1 MLRREFVAGIGVLS
15 VFGSR
20 MTRAAVKDPLPQEG
34 VEFIY
39 RVLFGGNEIGT
50 QKVSIRQHDTAGHV
64 VVEHQIKLEVRILFA
79 VAYALEHR
87 STEVWEGFTLKS
99 VHSETIENTEQ
110 TVVEGEATEAGFRIR
125 NAHQSERVVQEGV
138 VTSDSFW
145 LAAAMKSPKVINTR
159 TGDTASPDLKDL
171 GNGRWHLKANF
182 DHGPIEATMRFD
194 GDFLVEANVDSDG
207 HTVRMERIDT

>member
-125 NAHQSERVVQEGV
+125 NAQ

>member
-1 MLRREFVAGIGVLS
+1 MLRRKFVAGIGFFS
-15 VFGSR
+15 VFGPQ
-20 MTRAAVKDPLPQEG
+20 MTRAAVKDPLPPEG

-39 RVLFGGNEIGT
+39 RVLFGGSEIGT
-50 QKVSIRQHDTAGHV
+50 QTVSIRQHDTAGHV

-99 VHSETIENTEQ
+99 VHSETIENTER
-110 TVVEGEATEAGFRIR
+110 TVVKGEATEAGFRIR
-125 NAHQSERVVQEGV
+125 NAQSEWVVQEGA

-145 LAAAMKSPKVINTR
+145 LAAAMKSPTVINTR
-159 TGDTASPDLKDL
+159 TGETASPDLKDL

-194 GDFLVEANVDSDG
+194 GDFLVEADVDSDG
-207 HTVRMERIDT
+207 HTVRMERIDI